1 MAGSNASIRDRLL
14 LRPVVPITVPPA
26 SASQTPITM
35 VCLLCGWSFRE
46 TSGSAVSVLELRTGD
61 ATSGAI
67 LGEAALASGGTN
79 TQWLGDEGVLAEA
92 GVVVARLSGAYIGT
106 LYVRV

>member
-14 LRPVVPITVPPA
+14 LRPVVPVTVA
-26 SASQTPITM
+26 SASATQTPITM

-46 TSGSAVSVLELRTGD
+46 TSGGAAAAVELRTGD
-61 ATSGAI
+61 ATTGAI
-67 LGEAALASGGTN
+67 LGEVGLASAGTS

-92 GVVVARLSGAYIGT
+92 GVVVSRLSGAYIGT
-106 LYVRV
+106 LYIRV

>member
-14 LRPVVPITVPPA
+14 LRPVVPVTVPGA

-46 TSGSAVSVLELRTGD
+46 TSAGAVSVLELRTGD
-61 ATSGAI
+61 ASTGAV
-67 LGEAALASGGTN
+67 LGMIALASGGSN

-92 GVVVARLSGAYIGT
+92 GVVVARISGAYSGT